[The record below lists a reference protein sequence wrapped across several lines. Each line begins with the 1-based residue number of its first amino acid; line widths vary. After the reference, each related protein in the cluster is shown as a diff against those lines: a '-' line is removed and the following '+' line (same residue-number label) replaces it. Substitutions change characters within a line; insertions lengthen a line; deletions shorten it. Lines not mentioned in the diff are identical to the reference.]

1 MTSRTDTFGTEALLE
16 RQAVAAALRQDLSS
30 FIEKC
35 FYTLCPGHPFLPNW
49 HVDAMAWHLQ
59 RCARGEIKR
68 LLITVPPRSL
78 KSVSASVAFP
88 AWLLGHDPTLRIL
101 CASYA
106 NELAAKHARDFRAIV
121 NADWYR
127 TYFPRTRPLRD
138 TELEF
143 LTTQLGYRYATSVG
157 GTLTGRGGGLIIID
171 DPMKPG
177 EAMSKVSREGT
188 KQWYDATLFSR
199 LDNKAED
206 VIVLIMQR
214 LHMDDLAGYVLE
226 KEDWAHL
233 NLPAIAHCD
242 EFIPIGA
249 GQAHFR
255 KIGDLLHSAREP
267 LSVLQEAKV
276 NLGSMHFEAQY
287 QQSPVPETGN
297 LIKLDWFQLYGQR
310 PEPTP
315 HAQIVQSWDTA
326 SKADQLNDF
335 SVCTTWL
342 VTPEAFYLLEV
353 TRERLDFP
361 ALRHRVVEMQQRHD
375 ADVVLIEDKGSGT
388 SLIQDL
394 RRSGQVHPIACMPET
409 DKVTRMSAQS
419 AKIEAGLVHLPER
432 APWLAD
438 FLSELMAFPASRHDD
453 QVDSVSQFLS
463 WTDQRRQN
471 RLQIVKL
478 GGL

>member
-1 MTSRTDTFGTEALLE
+1 MTSRTDTFGPEALLV

-35 FYTLCPGHPFLPNW
+35 FYTLCPGYLFLPNW
-49 HVDAMAWHLQ
+49 HVDALAWHLQ

-78 KSVSASVAFP
+78 KSISASVAYP

-127 TYFPRTRPLRD
+127 PCFPLTRALRD

-143 LTTQLGYRYATSVG
+143 LTTKQGYRYATSVG

-177 EAMSKVSREGT
+177 EAMSKVSREGV
-188 KQWYDATLFSR
+188 KQWYDGTLFSR
-199 LDNKAED
+199 LDNKVED

-226 KEDWAHL
+226 RDNWVHL
-233 NLPAIAHCD
+233 NLPAIALCD
-242 EFIPIGA
+242 EIIPIGPDRT
-249 GQAHFR
+249 HFR
-255 KIGDLLHSAREP
+255 KIGDLLHPAREP
-267 LSVLQEAKV
+267 LSALQEAQI

-297 LIKLDWFQLYGQR
+297 LIKLGWFRPYGQQ
-310 PEPTP
+310 PERTP
-315 HAQIVQSWDTA
+315 RAQVVQSWDTA
-326 SKADQLNDF
+326 SKAGQLNDF

-342 VTPEAFYLLEV
+342 VTQDAFYLLEV
-353 TRERLDFP
+353 TRERLDYP
-361 ALRHRVVEMQQRHD
+361 ALLRRVVELQQKHG

-394 RRSGQVHPIACMPET
+394 RRNSEVHPIACMPET

-438 FLSELMAFPASRHDD
+438 FLSELMAFPAGRHDD

-471 RLQIVKL
+471 GLRIVKL